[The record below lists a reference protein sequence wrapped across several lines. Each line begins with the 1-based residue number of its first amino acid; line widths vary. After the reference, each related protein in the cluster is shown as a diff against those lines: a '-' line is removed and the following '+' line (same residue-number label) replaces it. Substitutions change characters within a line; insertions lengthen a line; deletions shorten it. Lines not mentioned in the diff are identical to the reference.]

1 MTYTTHGAQWANTEK
16 TAAVLSTNEA
26 GAVAISEVDTPEE
39 WKGFL
44 QWMSYGHPV
53 EELPPPPP
61 APSAAD
67 KLDRFLARSGLTRA
81 ELKAALSI

>member
-1 MTYTTHGAQWANTEK
+1 MTWTIRSARWGNDDHTSAV
-16 TAAVLSTNEA
+16 VLSGEV
-26 GAVAISEVDTPEE
+26 GHVAISEVDTPEE

-44 QWMSYGHPV
+44 QWVSYGHPV
-53 EELPPPPP
+53 EDLPPPPLP
-61 APSAAD
+61 PSATD